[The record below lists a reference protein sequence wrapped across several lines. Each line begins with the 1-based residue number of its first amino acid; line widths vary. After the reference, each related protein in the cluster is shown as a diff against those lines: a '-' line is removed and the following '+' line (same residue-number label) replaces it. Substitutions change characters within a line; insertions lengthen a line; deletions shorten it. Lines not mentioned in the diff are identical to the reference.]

1 MSAMRE
7 NGVALRGNRQ
17 LHQLG
22 RQPRKTQ
29 DFDAGEIIDIAGLVH
44 IPTDAVGFPI
54 DLPRDA
60 SEILRAEALPQRG
73 YLRPVVVSETAPE
86 AGNSHSSSALEARS
100 ALVYHFRHRWTFLEA
115 PDATTNSGQ
124 GIRG

>member
-1 MSAMRE
+1 MRE
-7 NGVALRGNRQ
+7 NGIALRGNRQ
-17 LHQLG
+17 LHQIG
-22 RQPRKTQ
+22 RQPRKTR

-44 IPTDAVGFPI
+44 IPTDTVGFPI

-86 AGNSHSSSALEARS
+86 AGNLHGSTALKPRS
-100 ALVYHFRHRWTFLEA
+100 ALFCHFRHRSTFLETPRTA
-115 PDATTNSGQ
+115 
-124 GIRG
+124 